1 MPITLRNTKGSEL
14 TFSELDGNFTHL
26 DARIDSTGGAS
37 YLKSVIDSA
46 YVLSFVDSDH
56 LAGIVDQTFV
66 NSRLDTLQFLDSAEA
81 IQLIDSAHVQ
91 ARMGDLVDSSDVL
104 NIVGDMV
111 DSADV
116 ASIIDSAHVQARQIT
131 YDVLDSAGITNIID
145 SSYTQARVDTVK
157 LRTYTVAT
165 LPAGVAGQL
174 IYVSDGDAGSPT
186 LAMYDGTAYK
196 RLALGNT
203 VLDSAGGGGSF

>member
-37 YLKSVIDSA
+37 YLKSVIDSS

-91 ARMGDLVDSSDVL
+91 ARVGDLVDS
-104 NIVGDMV
+104 
-111 DSADV
+111 ADV
-116 ASIIDSAHVQARQIT
+116 VQLIDSAHVQARLGEL
-131 YDVLDSAGITNIID
+131 VDSADVVSIID
-145 SSYTQARVDTVK
+145 SDHVQARADTVK

-165 LPAGVAGQL
+165 LPTGVAGQL
-174 IYVSDGDAGSPT
+174 IYVSDGDSGNPT
-186 LAMYDGTAYK
+186 LAMHDGSTFK
-196 RLALGNT
+196 RIELGTT
-203 VLDSAGGGGSF
+203 VSG

>member
-91 ARMGDLVDSSDVL
+91 ARLGNLVDSADVIQIVDSAYVQARLEDLVDSADVL

-116 ASIIDSAHVQARQIT
+116 VSIIDSDHVQAR
-131 YDVLDSAGITNIID
+131 A
-145 SSYTQARVDTVK
+145 DTVK

>member
-91 ARMGDLVDSSDVL
+91 ARMGDLVDSADVIQIVDSAYVQARLEDLVDSADVL

-116 ASIIDSAHVQARQIT
+116 VSIIDSDHVQAR
-131 YDVLDSAGITNIID
+131 A
-145 SSYTQARVDTVK
+145 DTVK

>member
-91 ARMGDLVDSSDVL
+91 ARLGNLVDSADVIQIVDSAYVQARLEDLVDSADVL

-116 ASIIDSAHVQARQIT
+116 VSIIDSDHVQAR
-131 YDVLDSAGITNIID
+131 A
-145 SSYTQARVDTVK
+145 DTVK

-196 RLALGNT
+196 LLALGNT

>member
-56 LAGIVDQTFV
+56 LATIVDQTFV

-81 IQLIDSAHVQ
+81 IQIIDSAHVQARVGDLVDSADVIQLIDSAHVQ
-91 ARMGDLVDSSDVL
+91 ARLGDLVDSADVL

-116 ASIIDSAHVQARQIT
+116 VSIIDSDHVQAR
-131 YDVLDSAGITNIID
+131 A
-145 SSYTQARVDTVK
+145 DTVK

-196 RLALGNT
+196 RISLGAT
-203 VLDSAGGGGSF
+203 VDSSGGGGSF

>member
-37 YLKSVIDSA
+37 YIKSIIDSS
-46 YVLSFVDSDH
+46 YVLGFVDSDH

-81 IQLIDSAHVQ
+81 IQIIDSAHVQ
-91 ARMGDLVDSSDVL
+91 ARLGDLVDSADVL

-116 ASIIDSAHVQARQIT
+116 VSIIDSDHVQAR
-131 YDVLDSAGITNIID
+131 A
-145 SSYTQARVDTVK
+145 DTVK
-157 LRTYTVAT
+157 LRNYTVAT

-174 IYVSDGDAGSPT
+174 IYVSDGDSGSPT
-186 LAMYDGTAYK
+186 LAMYDGSTY
-196 RLALGNT
+196 RRIELGTT
-203 VLDSAGGGGSF
+203 VTSS

>member
-91 ARMGDLVDSSDVL
+91 ARLGNLVDSADVIQIVDSAYVQARLEDLVDSADVL

-116 ASIIDSAHVQARQIT
+116 VGIIDSDHVQAR
-131 YDVLDSAGITNIID
+131 A
-145 SSYTQARVDTVK
+145 DTVK

>member
-91 ARMGDLVDSSDVL
+91 ARLGNLVDSADVIQIVDSAYVQARLEDLVDSADVL

-116 ASIIDSAHVQARQIT
+116 VSIIDSDHVQAR
-131 YDVLDSAGITNIID
+131 A
-145 SSYTQARVDTVK
+145 DTVK
-157 LRTYTVAT
+157 LRTYTVVT

>member
-26 DARIDSTGGAS
+26 DARIDSTGDAS
-37 YLKSVIDSA
+37 YLKSVIDSS

-56 LAGIVDQTFV
+56 LATIVDQTFV

-91 ARMGDLVDSSDVL
+91 ARVGDLVDSADVIQLIDSAHVQARLGNLVDSADVL

-116 ASIIDSAHVQARQIT
+116 VSIIDSDHVQAR
-131 YDVLDSAGITNIID
+131 A
-145 SSYTQARVDTVK
+145 DTVK

-196 RLALGNT
+196 RISLGAT
-203 VLDSAGGGGSF
+203 VDASGGGGSF

>member
-91 ARMGDLVDSSDVL
+91 ARLGNLVDSADVIQIVDSAYVQARLEDLVDSADVL

-116 ASIIDSAHVQARQIT
+116 VSIIDSDHVQAR
-131 YDVLDSAGITNIID
+131 A
-145 SSYTQARVDTVK
+145 DTVK

-203 VLDSAGGGGSF
+203 VLDIAGGVGSF

>member
-37 YLKSVIDSA
+37 YIKSIIDSS
-46 YVLSFVDSDH
+46 YVLGFVDSDH

-91 ARMGDLVDSSDVL
+91 ARVGDLVDS
-104 NIVGDMV
+104 
-111 DSADV
+111 ADV
-116 ASIIDSAHVQARQIT
+116 IQLIDSAHVQARQIT

>member
-1 MPITLRNTKGSEL
+1 M
-14 TFSELDGNFTHL
+14 
-26 DARIDSTGGAS
+26 
-37 YLKSVIDSA
+37 
-46 YVLSFVDSDH
+46 SFVDSDH

-66 NSRLDTLQFLDSAEA
+66 NSRLDTLQFLNSAEA

-91 ARMGDLVDSSDVL
+91 ARLGNLVDSADVIQIVDSAYVQARLEDLVDSADVL

-116 ASIIDSAHVQARQIT
+116 VSIIDSDHVQAR
-131 YDVLDSAGITNIID
+131 A
-145 SSYTQARVDTVK
+145 DTVK

-203 VLDSAGGGGSF
+203 VLDSAGGGGSFNR

>member
-1 MPITLRNTKGSEL
+1 
-14 TFSELDGNFTHL
+14 
-26 DARIDSTGGAS
+26 
-37 YLKSVIDSA
+37 
-46 YVLSFVDSDH
+46 
-56 LAGIVDQTFV
+56 
-66 NSRLDTLQFLDSAEA
+66 
-81 IQLIDSAHVQ
+81 
-91 ARMGDLVDSSDVL
+91 
-104 NIVGDMV
+104 MV

-116 ASIIDSAHVQARQIT
+116 VGIIDSDHVQAR
-131 YDVLDSAGITNIID
+131 A
-145 SSYTQARVDTVK
+145 DTVK

-203 VLDSAGGGGSF
+203 VLDSAGGGGF